1 MDLQAKVVAEME
13 GGKGAGQL
21 RNGVWG
27 SPPNLDVASE
37 TVEDG
42 VEVRARGGTED
53 WQNLGS
59 SSPSGSW
66 WLLPSLSQV
75 RAELVA
81 DEVVGQSL
89 RGLGN
94 KPMAKYW
101 WEPLPLKKDVAEPV
115 CEFLQCP
122 IGIEMTIF
130 LNEVRKFFEAYQEI
144 VIEWNKGINHS
155 K

>member
-13 GGKGAGQL
+13 GGKGASQI

-66 WLLPSLSQV
+66 
-75 RAELVA
+75 
-81 DEVVGQSL
+81 
-89 RGLGN
+89 
-94 KPMAKYW
+94 
-101 WEPLPLKKDVAEPV
+101 
-115 CEFLQCP
+115 
-122 IGIEMTIF
+122 
-130 LNEVRKFFEAYQEI
+130 
-144 VIEWNKGINHS
+144 
-155 K
+155 